1 MNELSIMSAMPQPKV
16 YNGQRVVTLRDID
29 ELHQRPEGTAKRNF
43 RENKQHFEEGID
55 FFLVTHEQKDEIR
68 PFDRRTMGFEIG
80 KRGTLVFTLTG
91 YLMIVKSFTDN
102 LSWAIQRELV
112 NGYFAGRKTGNTFH
126 GTPVITV
133 REYCEKTDECAD
145 TVRRRLKEHYAQF
158 PLGSA
163 FYLEGYNLALF
174 KKENPQEGRTARA
187 LWVMTQAAA
196 ELLAR
201 QRSIKGE

>member
-29 ELHQRPEGTAKRNF
+29 ELHQRKDGTAWQNF
-43 RENKQHFEEGID
+43 NSNRGHFVEGLD
-55 FFLVTHEQKDEIR
+55 FYHVIR
-68 PFDRRTMGFEIG
+68 DNQQNLKFSGFEIG

-91 YLMIVKSFTDN
+91 YLMIVKSFTDD

-112 NGYFAGRKTGNTFH
+112 NGYFAGRKSGNTFL

-133 REYCEKTDECAD
+133 REYCEKTGECAD

-163 FYLEGYNLALF
+163 LYLEGYNLALF
-174 KKENPQEGRTARA
+174 KKENPQEGRATRA
-187 LWVMTQAAA
+187 LWIMTQAAA

-201 QRSIKGE
+201 QRSIKGK

>member
-29 ELHQRPEGTAKRNF
+29 ELHQRKDGTAWQNF
-43 RENKQHFEEGID
+43 NSNRGHFVEGLD
-55 FFLVTHEQKDEIR
+55 FYHVIR
-68 PFDRRTMGFEIG
+68 DNQQNLKFSGFEIG

-91 YLMIVKSFTDN
+91 YLMIVKSFTDD

-112 NGYFAGRKTGNTFH
+112 NGYFAGRKIGNTFL

-133 REYCEKTDECAD
+133 REYCEKTGECAD

-163 FYLEGYNLALF
+163 LYLEGYNLALF
-174 KKENPQEGRTARA
+174 KKENPQEGRATRA
-187 LWVMTQAAA
+187 LWIMTQAAA

-201 QRSIKGE
+201 QRSIKGK

>member
-29 ELHQRPEGTAKRNF
+29 ELHRKPEGSARKRFNENRKHF
-43 RENKQHFEEGID
+43 IEGVDTFVRNPDEARREFGIEAPNG
-55 FFLVTHEQKDEIR
+55 LR
-68 PFDRRTMGFEIG
+68 
-80 KRGTLVFTLTG
+80 LLTLTG
-91 YLMIVKSFTDN
+91 YLMIVKSFTDD

-112 NGYFAGRKTGNTFH
+112 NGYFAGRKSGNTFL

-133 REYCEKTDECAD
+133 REYCEKTGECAD

-163 FYLEGYNLALF
+163 LYLEGYNLALF
-174 KKENPQEGRTARA
+174 KKENPQEGRATRA
-187 LWVMTQAAA
+187 LWIMTQAAA

-201 QRSIKGE
+201 QRSIKGK

>member
-1 MNELSIMSAMPQPKV
+1 MNELSIMSAMPQPKS

-29 ELHQRPEGTAKRNF
+29 ELHHKPEGTARRNF
-43 RENKQHFEEGID
+43 NHNKHHFIEGLDYFVRNSYEALTEFGIEAPNG
-55 FFLVTHEQKDEIR
+55 LR
-68 PFDRRTMGFEIG
+68 
-80 KRGTLVFTLTG
+80 LLTLTG
-91 YLMIVKSFTDN
+91 YLMIVKSFTDD

-112 NGYFAGRKTGNTFH
+112 NGYFAGRKSGNTFH

-133 REYCEKTDECAD
+133 REYCEKTGECAD

-163 FYLEGYNLALF
+163 LYLEGYNLALF
-174 KKENPQEGRTARA
+174 KKENPQEGRATRA
-187 LWVMTQAAA
+187 LWIMTQAAA

-201 QRSIKGE
+201 QRSIKGK

>member
-29 ELHQRPEGTAKRNF
+29 ELHRKPEGSARKRFNENRKHF
-43 RENKQHFEEGID
+43 IEGVDTFVRNPDEARREFGIEAPNG
-55 FFLVTHEQKDEIR
+55 LR
-68 PFDRRTMGFEIG
+68 
-80 KRGTLVFTLTG
+80 LLTLTG
-91 YLMIVKSFTDN
+91 YLMIVKSFTDD

-133 REYCEKTDECAD
+133 REYCEKTGECAD

-163 FYLEGYNLALF
+163 LYLEGYNLALF
-174 KKENPQEGRTARA
+174 KKENPQEGRAARA
-187 LWVMTQAAA
+187 LWIMTQAAA

-201 QRSIKGE
+201 QRSIKGK

>member
-16 YNGQRVVTLRDID
+16 YNGQRVVTFRDID
-29 ELHQRPEGTAKRNF
+29 ELHQRPSGTARKRFWDNRKYFIEGTDYYYFKPSD
-43 RENKQHFEEGID
+43 Q
-55 FFLVTHEQKDEIR
+55 LSEIR
-68 PFDRRTMGFEIG
+68 TVGITSNNG
-80 KRGTLVFTLTG
+80 GILLTQTG
-91 YLMIVKSFTDN
+91 YLMIVKSFTDD

-112 NGYFAGRKTGNTFH
+112 NGYFAGRKSGNTFH

-133 REYCEKTDECAD
+133 REYCEKTGECAD

-174 KKENPQEGRTARA
+174 KKENPQEGRAARA
-187 LWVMTQAAA
+187 LWIMTQAAA

-201 QRSIKGE
+201 QRSIKGK

>member
-16 YNGQRVVTLRDID
+16 YNGQRVVTFRDID
-29 ELHQRPEGTAKRNF
+29 ELHQKPEGSARHRFKDNR
-43 RENKQHFEEGID
+43 KHFIEGID
-55 FFLVTHEQKDEIR
+55 YFRYSPTQLGEFR
-68 PFDRRTMGFEIG
+68 PVGITSNNGGILL
-80 KRGTLVFTLTG
+80 TQTG
-91 YLMIVKSFTDN
+91 YLMIVKSFTDD

-112 NGYFAGRKTGNTFH
+112 NGYFAGRKSGNTFL

-133 REYCEKTDECAD
+133 REYCEKTGECAD

-163 FYLEGYNLALF
+163 LYLEGYNLALF
-174 KKENPQEGRTARA
+174 KKENPQEGRAARA
-187 LWVMTQAAA
+187 LWIMTQAAA

-201 QRSIKGE
+201 QRSIKGK

>member
-29 ELHQRPEGTAKRNF
+29 ELHQRKDGTAWQNF
-43 RENKQHFEEGID
+43 NSNRSHFVEGLD
-55 FFLVTHEQKDEIR
+55 FYHVTRDNHQNLK
-68 PFDRRTMGFEIG
+68 FSGFEIG

-91 YLMIVKSFTDN
+91 YLMIVKSFTDD

-112 NGYFAGRKTGNTFH
+112 NGYFAGRKIGNTFL

-133 REYCEKTDECAD
+133 REYCEKTGECAD

-174 KKENPQEGRTARA
+174 KKENPQEGRATRA
-187 LWVMTQAAA
+187 LWIMTQAAA

-201 QRSIKGE
+201 QRSIKGK

>member
-1 MNELSIMSAMPQPKV
+1 MPQPKV

-29 ELHQRPEGTAKRNF
+29 ELHRKPEGSARKRFNENRKHF
-43 RENKQHFEEGID
+43 IEGVDTFVRNPDEARREFGIEAPNG
-55 FFLVTHEQKDEIR
+55 LR
-68 PFDRRTMGFEIG
+68 
-80 KRGTLVFTLTG
+80 LLTLTG
-91 YLMIVKSFTDN
+91 YLMIVKSFTDD

-133 REYCEKTDECAD
+133 REYCEKTGECAD

-163 FYLEGYNLALF
+163 LYLEGYNLALF
-174 KKENPQEGRTARA
+174 KKENPQEGRAARA
-187 LWVMTQAAA
+187 LWIMTQAAA

-201 QRSIKGE
+201 QRSIKGK

>member
-29 ELHQRPEGTAKRNF
+29 EVHKRVSGTAWRNF
-43 RENKQHFEEGID
+43 NENRHHFEEGID
-55 FFLVTHEQKDEIR
+55 FIHVTQTQNNEIR
-68 PFDRRTMGFEIG
+68 GFEIG

-91 YLMIVKSFTDN
+91 YLMIVKSFTDD

-112 NGYFAGRKTGNTFH
+112 NGYFAGRKSGNTFL

-133 REYCEKTDECAD
+133 REYCEKTGECAD

-163 FYLEGYNLALF
+163 LYLEGYNLALF
-174 KKENPQEGRTARA
+174 KKENPQEGRATRA
-187 LWVMTQAAA
+187 LWIMTQAAA

-201 QRSIKGE
+201 QRSIKGK